1 MFSDAIKI
9 MWRQPGYVGILAA
22 NFALGMAYSFVVPFM
37 SLWGTK
43 HIGMSPLVFGTFM
56 AVTSVSAMVL
66 SVWLAKWSDSHVTRR
81 TMLLAGGAAGAV
93 GYAGYAFLENV
104 FALTAVGSI
113 FLGVA
118 SVNFAQLFAHMRE
131 ELARPENAS
140 VNGPLLMSVLRV
152 SFSLAW
158 TFGPAVG
165 AWVMVQFGYRGIFL
179 GAAGLFALFLAGVAI
194 FVPHRPHPPAA
205 SQPKR
210 EPLLQVLTRR
220 ELLTYFVGFTLVFAA
235 LNISMMNLPLMV
247 TQQLGGTERDVG
259 IIYSIAPF
267 FEVPLM
273 IWFGHLAARG
283 HQMAI
288 IRLGVAMS
296 VIYFAVLI
304 FVQAPWHV
312 YPAQILSAVSIAI
325 TTNVVI
331 TFFQDLLPGRAGLAT
346 SIYGNCFNGGT
357 LLGYFLFGLLL
368 NTFGYRGVFAVC
380 TAFSLLT
387 FALMFVRWKPQTP
400 THPSST
406 PTAAA

>member
-1 MFSDAIKI
+1 MFLDAIKT

-43 HIGMSPLVFGTFM
+43 HIGMTPLVFGTFM
-56 AVTSVSAMVL
+56 ALTSVSAMVL

-93 GYAGYAFLENV
+93 GYIGYAYVSNV
-104 FALTAVGSI
+104 FALTVIGAI
-113 FLGVA
+113 FLGIA
-118 SVNFAQLFAHMRE
+118 SVNFSQLFAHMRE

-179 GAAGLFALFLAGVAI
+179 GAAALFVVFLAGVAA
-194 FVPHRPHPPAA
+194 FVPHRPHPPMA

-220 ELLTYFVGFTLVFAA
+220 DLLTYFIGFTLVFAA

-247 TQQLGGTERDVG
+247 TQQLGGTERHVG

-273 IWFGHLAARG
+273 IWFSHLAARG
-283 HQMAI
+283 YQMAI
-288 IRLGVAMS
+288 MRLGVVMS
-296 VIYFAVLI
+296 VLYFGVLI
-304 FVQAPWHV
+304 FVQTPWHI
-312 YPAQILSAVSIAI
+312 YPAQVLNAVSIAI

-331 TFFQDLLPGRAGLAT
+331 TFFQDLLPGRTGLAT
-346 SIYGNCFNGGT
+346 SIYSNSFNGGT

-368 NTFGYRGVFAVC
+368 NTFGYRGVFVIC
-380 TAFSLLT
+380 TLFSLITL
-387 FALMFVRWKPQTP
+387 ALLFVRWKTP
-400 THPSST
+400 VP
-406 PTAAA
+406 AAAQLESAP